1 MYNNTFL
8 VDQDS
13 INNNNNNKK
22 KKKTLSLE
30 ASSISRIS

>member
-13 INNNNNNKK
+13 INNNNKKK

>member
-13 INNNNNNKK
+13 INNNKKKK